1 MLIQEKVKNRQQ
13 IRKKLNNLP
22 EIKKNVLVLAE
33 CIREEKKER
42 CTRYIFQEQNR
53 EKTIPQKGPNLFDQ
67 KTKISKVVYYWMS
80 FK

>member
-1 MLIQEKVKNRQQ
+1 M
-13 IRKKLNNLP
+13 
-22 EIKKNVLVLAE
+22 LAE
-33 CIREEKKER
+33 RIREEKKER